1 MKLTDVIRRPLVTE
15 KTSILRED
23 GRTLVF
29 QVALDANKVEIKK
42 AVEKMYNVTVESVN
56 TINVASK
63 RKQRYTKTGF
73 VSGSTGTYKKAV
85 VTLKKGESID
95 FYSNI

>member
-1 MKLTDVIRRPLVTE
+1 MILKQPLITE
-15 KTSILRED
+15 KMTKISEKLNRYGFIVDER
-23 GRTLVF
+23 
-29 QVALDANKVEIKK
+29 ANKVEIKK

>member
-1 MKLTDVIRRPLVTE
+1 MMILKKPLITE
-15 KTSILRED
+15 KMTKISEKLNRYGFIVD
-23 GRTLVF
+23 
-29 QVALDANKVEIKK
+29 DCANKVEIKK
-42 AVEKMYNVTVESVN
+42 AVEKMYNVSVESVN
-56 TINVASK
+56 TITVASK

-85 VTLKKGESID
+85 VTLKKGDTID